1 MAAGTD
7 LTKPSDYAALAI
19 NQGELMEIIEEN
31 LAGQSVGEFDLDRIK
46 IPSGGG
52 MAWEVPTLEGT
63 EPKKEVYG
71 VVVYWK
77 EARAFWPTKFE
88 GGNEPPACSAPDG
101 QFAPQSGEPGV
112 AVPVNEQGQ
121 YICAQCP
128 NAQFGTADGGE
139 APGQA
144 CKQTRQL
151 FLLTPESLI
160 PLVVS
165 LPPTSVNP
173 AKKFMLRL
181 AGHGVKYSAIVTKIA
196 LEKDKNQ
203 GGIEYAKASFSM
215 VEKLE
220 EEAAERVAELAKV
233 LRPIFE
239 RVEVRQDEVAEP
251 AGGGVE
257 V

>member
-1 MAAGTD
+1 MAGTD
-7 LTKPSDYAALAI
+7 LVKPAEYAALAI
-19 NQGELMEIIEEN
+19 PQTELLEVIQEN
-31 LAGQSVGEFDLDRIK
+31 LAGQQIGEFDLDRIK

-52 MAWEVPTLEGT
+52 LAWEVPTLEGS

-71 VVVYWK
+71 VIVHWK
-77 EARAFWPTKFE
+77 EARAFWPTKYE
-88 GGNEPPACSAPDG
+88 GGNEPPACAAPDG
-101 QFAPQSGEPGV
+101 QFAPPIGEPGHD
-112 AVPVNEQGQ
+112 VPTNEQGF

-128 NAQFGTADGGE
+128 NSSFGSAGKGTE
-139 APGQA
+139 PGQA
-144 CKQTRQL
+144 CKQTRVL

-165 LPPTSVNP
+165 LPPTSVAA

-181 AGHGVKYSAIVTKIA
+181 AGHGVKYSSIVTKIA

-203 GGIEYAKASFSM
+203 GGIEYAKAAFSM
-215 VEKLE
+215 AEKLDE
-220 EEAAERVAELAKV
+220 ESALRVGELAKV

-239 RVEVRQDEVAEP
+239 QVELRQDEIREP
-251 AGGGVE
+251 EGAVE

>member
-1 MAAGTD
+1 MTGTA
-7 LTKPSDYAALAI
+7 LVKPEEYAALAI
-19 NQGELMEIIEEN
+19 NQGELMEIIQEN

-71 VVVYWK
+71 VIVYWK

-88 GGNEPPACSAPDG
+88 GGNEPPACMAPDG
-101 QFAPQSGEPGV
+101 QFAPPTGEPGV
-112 AVPVNEQGQ
+112 TVPTNEAGQ

-128 NAQFGTADGGE
+128 NAQFGSAEGGE
-139 APGQA
+139 GPGQA

-165 LPPTSVNP
+165 LPPTSVAA

-181 AGHGVKYSAIVTKIA
+181 AGHGVKYSAIVTKVT

-203 GGIEYAKASFSM
+203 AGIEYAKASFSM
-215 VEKLE
+215 VERLDE
-220 EEAAERVAELAKV
+220 ENALRIGELAKV

-239 RVEVRQDEVAEP
+239 QTEVRQDEVSEP
-251 AGGGVE
+251 EGAVE

>member
-1 MAAGTD
+1 MAGTD
-7 LTKPSDYAALAI
+7 LVKPSEYAALAI
-19 NQGELMEIIEEN
+19 DQQELLEIVQEN
-31 LAGQSVGEFDLDRIK
+31 LAGQQIGEFDLDRIK
-46 IPSGGG
+46 IPAGGG
-52 MAWEVPTLEGT
+52 LTWEVPTLEGS

-71 VVVYWK
+71 VIVYWK
-77 EARAFWPTKFE
+77 EARAFWPKKFE

-101 QFAPQSGEPGV
+101 QFAPPSGEPGHE
-112 AVPVNEQGQ
+112 VPTNEHGF

-128 NAQFGTADGGE
+128 NSSFGSAENGE
-139 APGQA
+139 GPGQA

-165 LPPTSVNP
+165 LPPTSVAA

-181 AGHGVKYSAIVTKIA
+181 AGHGVKYSAIVTKIG
-196 LEKDKNQ
+196 LERDKNQ
-203 GGIEYAKASFSM
+203 GGIDYAKASFSM
-215 VEKLE
+215 AEKLDE
-220 EEAAERVAELAKV
+220 GSALRVAELAKH

-239 RVEVRQDEVAEP
+239 RTEIRQDEVAEP

>member
-7 LTKPSDYAALAI
+7 LVKPAEYAALAI
-19 NQGELMEIIEEN
+19 NQTELMEIIEEN
-31 LAGQSVGEFDLDRIK
+31 LSGQQIGEFDLDRIK
-46 IPSGGG
+46 IPAGGG
-52 MAWEVPTLEGT
+52 LAWEVPTLEGT

-71 VVVYWK
+71 VVIYWK

-101 QFAPQSGEPGV
+101 QFAPPSGEPGV
-112 AVPVNEQGQ
+112 PVPTNEAGN

-128 NAQFGTADGGE
+128 NAQFGTAEGGE

-151 FLLTPESLI
+151 FLLTPDSLI

-165 LPPTSVNP
+165 LPPTSVAA

-181 AGHGVKYSAIVTKIA
+181 AGHGVKYSAIVTKVS
-196 LEKDKNQ
+196 LVKDKNQ
-203 GGIEYAKASFSM
+203 GGIEYAKAEFSM
-215 VEKLE
+215 LE
-220 EEAAERVAELAKV
+220 RLDEEAAMRVGDMAKV

-239 RVEVRQDEVAEP
+239 QVEVRQDEVSEP
-251 AGGGVE
+251 EDAVE